1 MTNKLALF
9 VASVKNY
16 SGFYDLKRLSAASS
30 RVQIFPAA
38 NACETLGLQTKALAL
53 STDNLEELNISFTPK
68 ICVFGKIRS
77 NTEKSNWK
85 IATANLALLT
95 LLRQLKVPIIT
106 IYSDHMA
113 KAPRPI
119 QLIYKELLTQSDQI
133 IFPCRSIKNS
143 AETWHNR
150 KLPSQ

>member
-77 NTEKSNWK
+77 NTEKVTGKS
-85 IATANLALLT
+85 
-95 LLRQLKVPIIT
+95 QQPI
-106 IYSDHMA
+106 
-113 KAPRPI
+113 
-119 QLIYKELLTQSDQI
+119 L
-133 IFPCRSIKNS
+133 PC
-143 AETWHNR
+143 
-150 KLPSQ
+150 